1 MFKVGDK
8 NYKYQTFLTAS
19 AKSIPSV
26 NKEVKSKLAIASISS
41 LTGIF
46 DKEVLETI
54 KNNPDLIYIASNL
67 VLANHAN
74 LNNDCIRT
82 EDLYK
87 VAKLFEY
94 KQINTEHQRSS
105 VVGFLDET
113 GWSLYPSNE
122 LIDSDKI
129 FEQESPVQLV
139 VGGIVWRVVDN
150 ELANLIEESSNENSP
165 QYQSLSLSFEVLFDY
180 YDIAVGPDRNLKNAN
195 VYKEGSVEW
204 SKYNKILPQNGG
216 NGREGNN
223 IVYRVLSGSL
233 LPVGAGIVK
242 NPASGLKGIAVVN
255 EDSPLEDEED
265 EGEKEQAVATVS
277 ENIIKNENTC
287 VTISKPI
294 IMLTK
299 IADLKDQWDDF
310 KKLEAVAAVDSIQ
323 KTFEALVLEKSTEWA
338 AKIAEKEEAAKAAV
352 AKQEEVAKRA
362 ESLSQAVA
370 ELTKK
375 LEDIELAEKQK
386 TAEANFNARMGALD
400 ETFDLDDEDRSF
412 LVEEVRSLDTEA
424 AFAAWFD
431 KKKKLMKEK
440 TKAYKSNKAKCMKEE
455 MAKAGVTVVI
465 DEKTLDMTEVV
476 ASLKQ
481 DKQELPPVSTEPAR
495 DLKASMQKAF
505 AEGIEIRKL

>member
-1 MFKVGDK
+1 
-8 NYKYQTFLTAS
+8 
-19 AKSIPSV
+19 
-26 NKEVKSKLAIASISS
+26 
-41 LTGIF
+41 
-46 DKEVLETI
+46 
-54 KNNPDLIYIASNL
+54 
-67 VLANHAN
+67 
-74 LNNDCIRT
+74 
-82 EDLYK
+82 
-87 VAKLFEY
+87 
-94 KQINTEHQRSS
+94 
-105 VVGFLDET
+105 
-113 GWSLYPSNE
+113 
-122 LIDSDKI
+122 
-129 FEQESPVQLV
+129 
-139 VGGIVWRVVDN
+139 
-150 ELANLIEESSNENSP
+150 
-165 QYQSLSLSFEVLFDY
+165 
-180 YDIAVGPDRNLKNAN
+180 
-195 VYKEGSVEW
+195 
-204 SKYNKILPQNGG
+204 
-216 NGREGNN
+216 
-223 IVYRVLSGSL
+223 
-233 LPVGAGIVK
+233 
-242 NPASGLKGIAVVN
+242 
-255 EDSPLEDEED
+255 
-265 EGEKEQAVATVS
+265 
-277 ENIIKNENTC
+277 
-287 VTISKPI
+287 
-294 IMLTK
+294 MLTK